1 MDSKGNKRYLQKL
14 LIINKERY
22 RCCIMDKIESLNL
35 KYIETSNLKNTFDV
49 CNQNVSAIQNKIE
62 MASSDKVTDSINL
75 LCKLL
80 QEYNIKNYSLIYDVI
95 LLGKQYISCKNS
107 ILKLKNCSFNEKLNE
122 NNISEIINNIY
133 NEQNKFEEI
142 KNNFIKEHNIS
153 IDSADD
159 INKVILLGIKNAIS
173 ENLKYINNLKELAVQ
188 EIKNEYTISL
198 SADDDIQDRS
208 ELPLEFIIAKY
219 PIKNVNEQILK
230 DIGVSNTYE
239 KICMDLKNQGNIIIN
254 SNFESID
261 DVDIDEFVIAYI
273 IKYIETFPLGTV
285 NVHVFDQN
293 ANYLY
298 KRLMNGFMTDDA
310 SENAKKIVQV
320 HSKLNDL
327 SYFKNNVCDDIFKKT
342 SVEKPDLYSIFEYDN
357 SDVFNLIVI
366 RNGVIDG
373 NGYVSAETLEIL
385 KSLTDTND
393 TGHKCGLRFLIVDY
407 SESSKMNLTPNNT
420 KLLEKIAQNCEIKL
434 NYCNGKFLYDNKEV
448 ETLNI
453 SDDIDLFVQK
463 RVQIISE
470 ILNAKEKSYISL
482 SDISTYYTELSLGN
496 TMYIPVGKSGGTII
510 DLPFSCKDES
520 GVTAEQCVGYIAIG
534 QSGSGKSSFFHSLVL
549 NGCFKYSPKD
559 LQFWLLDFKNG
570 GASSKYSKSGIPH
583 IKIIAENNKVDD
595 ALCLFQMILEE
606 MDRRS
611 KAFNLK
617 ITDNITDYNK
627 IATRENLEYFPRI
640 IIAIDEVQEI
650 FREDSASVLQK
661 LISSISTRMR
671 SFGIHFVMVAQ
682 NLCDGKSYMLKD
694 AFLPSATGRICFR
707 VSQNI
712 PRDSGFE
719 DEFVQR
725 KQEISELKT
734 GEAYV
739 SYGKNTIKK
748 VKMAYIS
755 TDDML
760 NKYFPEICKK
770 YSEYNSMQPLVIGS
784 KLRLTVTSLQQGT
797 DKSYLDLIK
806 SIKSI
811 NGCYYAIVG
820 EDVYRMTAQYIRFS
834 QSENSSALFLGSDKQ
849 ISSSICASIALSL
862 HFQDVCVYLF
872 NGDRAKYQYNNDSIL
887 HPFMYVCQNITK
899 ANSFMKNYRLDELK
913 NVIKDIYSEY
923 LIRQDIVQ
931 KSYDDEPVFS
941 AKFLIVNDL
950 FGIES
955 FNNNDMIC
963 NETVS
968 DQSSIENRYTTETFD
983 NEISIDEKN
992 DPNMPV
998 GSFREP
1004 IQSIMSIL
1012 LKNGYRYNIHIIL
1025 AIKGDPSI
1033 WRAYRILTE
1042 VNNVILFNDTEYA
1055 DQTDNSYY
1063 LKEMLKNIS
1072 NDGDETL
1079 AVWYRKKSFS
1089 KIRPIIY
1096 DMTNKSEKNSIDSI
1110 IGE

>member
-1 MDSKGNKRYLQKL
+1 MD
-14 LIINKERY
+14 I
-22 RCCIMDKIESLNL
+22 IESLNS
-35 KYIETSNLKNTFDV
+35 KYIEASNLKNAFDE
-49 CNQNVSAIQNKIE
+49 CNRTVSAVQNKIE
-62 MASSDKVTDSINL
+62 ISSSDKVTDSINL
-75 LCKLL
+75 LCRSLRG
-80 QEYNIKNYSLIYDVI
+80 YNIKSYSLIYDVI
-95 LLGKQYISCKNS
+95 LIGKQYINCKNS
-107 ILKLKNCSFNEKLNE
+107 ILRLKDCSFNGSINE
-122 NNISEIINNIY
+122 NSTSEIINNIY
-133 NEQNKFEEI
+133 NEQRKFEKM
-142 KNNFIKEHNIS
+142 KNSFTKKHNLS

-159 INKVILLGIKNAIS
+159 INEIILLSIKNAIS
-173 ENLKYINNLKELAVQ
+173 ENLKCINDVKESAIK
-188 EIKNEYTISL
+188 EIKNECIINL
-198 SADDDIQDRS
+198 SADDDIHDRLD
-208 ELPLEFIIAKY
+208 LPNEFIIAKY
-219 PIKNVNEQILK
+219 PLKNVNEQILI
-230 DIGVSNTYE
+230 DIGISNTYE
-239 KICMDLKNQGNIIIN
+239 KISIDLKNQGNVIIN

-261 DVDIDEFVIAYI
+261 DIDIDEFVIAYI

-285 NVHVFDQN
+285 NVHIFDQN

-310 SENAKKIVQV
+310 SENTKKIVQV

-327 SYFKNNVCDDIFKKT
+327 SYFRDNICEDIFKKT

-366 RNGVIDG
+366 RNGIIDG
-373 NGYVSAETLEIL
+373 NCYVSAETLEIL
-385 KSLTDTND
+385 NSLTDPND
-393 TGHKCGLRFLIVDY
+393 VGHKCGLRFLIVDH
-407 SESSKMNLTPNNT
+407 SESFKKNFTPNNT
-420 KLLEKIAQNCEIKL
+420 KLLEKITQNCEVKL
-434 NYCNGKFLYDNKEV
+434 DYHDGKFLYNNKEID
-448 ETLNI
+448 TLNI
-453 SDDIDLFVQK
+453 SDNVDSFIQK
-463 RVQIISE
+463 RVQIISK
-470 ILNAKEKSYISL
+470 ILNEKEKSYISL
-482 SDISTYYTELSLGN
+482 RDISTDHTELSLGN

-606 MDRRS
+606 MERRS
-611 KAFNLK
+611 KAFNATF
-617 ITDNITDYNK
+617 TDNITDYNK

-671 SFGIHFVMVAQ
+671 SSGIHFVMVAQ

-694 AFLPSATGRICFR
+694 AFLPSVTGRICFR

-739 SYGKNTIKK
+739 SYGKDTIKK

-770 YSEYNSMQPLVIGS
+770 YSEYNGMQPLVIGS

-806 SIKSI
+806 NIKSV

-834 QSENSSALFLGSDKQ
+834 QNENSSALFLGSDKQ
-849 ISSSICASIALSL
+849 IASSICASIALSL

-899 ANSFMKNYRLDELK
+899 TNLLMKNYRLDELK

-950 FGIES
+950 FGIEC

-963 NETVS
+963 NGTVI
-968 DQSSIENRYTTETFD
+968 DQSSIENKYSIETFD
-983 NEISIDEKN
+983 DEISIDEKN

-998 GSFREP
+998 DSFREP

-1042 VNNVILFNDTEYA
+1042 VNDVVLFNDTEYA
-1055 DQTDNSYY
+1055 DQADNSYY

-1110 IGE
+1110 IGG